1 MITIKKYI
9 KDNKHLLFTFVG
21 LLFTLIIYSTFAFCF
36 ATAGFAYVLNS
47 LSTLSTEFWAGKAI
61 DGLYHFGPATF
72 NLFVTHFPT
81 INFLTGI
88 TVWSGV
94 AGLGALYTADVYYN
108 RYYILNKYAESI
120 KFVGSAL
127 DGLRWL
133 FPNLKFNGEYVP
145 IARPVLERIVPKG
158 WLFPQE
164 VEKIIE
170 REVEVLRYRDRPQLQ
185 YLHKKLD
192 KIERSIVFI
201 NDNSDF
207 HNKILREMHDIS
219 FLSNQSIGEDCT
231 FIVKGQELPVFLS
244 DILKLEL
251 KDVGIT
257 RPLGFTPGS
266 AIRVARN
273 PSTLL
278 TYLYGGSSALTKRET
293 KLFGVYSE
301 HQSVELN
308 IDFFKSKYPKI
319 YLLLKTKQE
328 SLANKSVTLNIGYEK
343 VGRGVLSGSRIAPD
357 SFTLEYSENGE
368 LQRVALDTEIE
379 AFYDTSMN
387 AEKLLLQQL
396 TDEVRGFIYTNSNSE
411 IDDYLEKRLETE
423 TLINKTK
430 DLIGVEEYL
439 RRKREMVS
447 SYRETIQ
454 PPTILEASTGALE
467 EKENETESL
476 QTTGTQTDIITP
488 LSIGSVGLVATLTQL
503 PLDQAFLVLNHI
515 LGLAEFQPLLN
526 NAESVYALA
535 QLYENN
541 GMDVPELLQN
551 YVNTHRINVQESY
564 SFIGTAI
571 DSYDLYKPYIYP
583 AISFI
588 GLGVLTLGSA
598 YLIWRYTGDSSAFV
612 QQKEIMENT
621 VSSVLDK
628 MID

>member
-21 LLFTLIIYSTFAFCF
+21 LFFTVIIYSTLAFCF
-36 ATAGFAYVLNS
+36 PTAGFAYVLNS
-47 LSTLSTEFWAGKAI
+47 FSTLSTEFWAGKAI
-61 DGLYHFGPATF
+61 DGLYLFGPATF

-108 RYYILNKYAESI
+108 RYYILNKYAESV

-127 DGLRWL
+127 NGLRWL

-158 WLFPQE
+158 WFFPQE

-185 YLHKKLD
+185 YLHNKLD

-207 HNKILREMHDIS
+207 HNKILREMHDIR

-251 KDVGIT
+251 KNVGIT
-257 RPLGFTPGS
+257 RPLAFTPGS

-293 KLFGVYSE
+293 KLYGVYSE

-308 IDFFKSKYPKI
+308 IDFFKCKYPKI

-343 VGRGVLSGSRIAPD
+343 VGRGVLSGSKIAPD

-368 LQRVALDTEIE
+368 LQCVALDAEIE
-379 AFYDTSMN
+379 AFYDSSMN

-411 IDDYLEKRLETE
+411 IDDYLERRLETE

-454 PPTILEASTGALE
+454 PPTVLEVSAGTLE

-476 QTTGTQTDIITP
+476 QTAGTQTDIITP

-503 PLDQAFLVLNHI
+503 PLDQTFLVLNHI

-541 GMDVPELLQN
+541 GLDVPEILQN

-588 GLGVLTLGSA
+588 GIGVLTLGSA
-598 YLIWRYTGDSSAFV
+598 YLIWKYTGDSSAFV
-612 QQKEIMENT
+612 QQKELMENT